1 VTPHAQHAQTGAMPA
16 LEESRVGHE
25 LDSKL
30 LATVCKMAVRV
41 VRLTVGYAAA
51 RRLAICGMLWAGPD
65 INMCLQDNTDRSRN
79 TPQSH
84 SLSHAPYREAQT
96 PRQLWYLYTL
106 FDAQHTSASWC
117 LHSIS
122 CISTTIKT
130 LTVMCGSY
138 TCSACRLCITRIG
151 QLALCQRVSVISQ
164 TPKAARVGGVMG
176 KQVLVLHSLLHQQ
189 PHLPV
194 APGVASSPHV
204 AAATSSTST

>member
-1 VTPHAQHAQTGAMPA
+1 MPA

-51 RRLAICGMLWAGPD
+51 RRLAICGMLWAGPV
-65 INMCLQDNTDRSRN
+65 INMCLQDSTDRSRN

-84 SLSHAPYREAQT
+84 SFSHAPYREAQT
-96 PRQLWYLYTL
+96 PRQLWYLHTL
-106 FDAQHTSASWC
+106 FDGQHISASWC

-130 LTVMCGSY
+130 LTVMCGSLSV
-138 TCSACRLCITRIG
+138 TPVLHVDCVLRGLASLHCVSACLSS
-151 QLALCQRVSVISQ
+151 AKHQR
-164 TPKAARVGGVMG
+164 PLGWGV
-176 KQVLVLHSLLHQQ
+176 
-189 PHLPV
+189 
-194 APGVASSPHV
+194 
-204 AAATSSTST
+204 